1 MPETSEQTPKTLVLE
16 QKNEA
21 TEQEAL
27 VHSESFSDEQIQEFV
42 EEFLISVDDEEKE
55 ADLSYEEIAKV
66 FLDAHTDR
74 VEELQREKRGLIL
87 EMLLENPDKAFRSEF
102 LQLKELYK
110 DRTETGTT
118 DALGSTRSD
127 FCTADH
133 EKNRADYLFHYWK
146 GENGREK
153 FEVAKVY
160 DLFGE
165 STPVTVSL
173 VGDEFHVAKQSYKRG
188 EYYDV
193 ELEGEDRESVLAQL
207 FYDTIKASAL
217 QMERSADERE
227 ENDRLAKSYLATAR
241 HNSYT
246 RH

>member
-1 MPETSEQTPKTLVLE
+1 MSELEKTQNVLTLEPETRTDE
-16 QKNEA
+16 
-21 TEQEAL
+21 EAL
-27 VHSESFSDEQIQEFV
+27 GQIES
-42 EEFLISVDDEEKE
+42 LTDDEIREIVENFLASLNKP
-55 ADLSYEEIAKV
+55 SYEEIANV
-66 FLDAHTDR
+66 FRDAQIER
-74 VEELQREKRGLIL
+74 VEKLKQEKRLLIL
-87 EMLLENPDKAFRSEF
+87 EMFLEHPDQAFRVEF

-110 DRTETGTT
+110 DRTETGSL

-133 EKNRADYLFHYWK
+133 EKSRADYLFHYWK

-153 FEVAKVY
+153 FEVTKVY